1 MQSSRI
7 GTAVAA
13 GIIALVAPL
22 AVLDA
27 TGRHAS
33 AAVTVRADAA
43 PTATAASAAP
53 APADPQDVTWG
64 P

>member
-27 TGRHAS
+27 TAHHRP
-33 AAVTVRADAA
+33 AAAAVRADAPVA
-43 PTATAASAAP
+43 ALSPAASSD
-53 APADPQDVTWG
+53 PADPQDVTWG